1 MIEDDYIQVREGA
14 QKMVA
19 ASASAAASKVAVSS
33 SPSFMYVAM
42 TPMAQSQ
49 GSKKNVQRGRLS
61 SDYMAPPQQRKL

>member
-19 ASASAAASKVAVSS
+19 GSASAAAGRVAVSS
-33 SPSFMYVAM
+33 SPSSMYVAM

-49 GSKKNVQRGRLS
+49 GLKKNVQRGRQS
-61 SDYMAPPQQRKL
+61 SDYMAPQQRKL